1 MVRDVVDHLDDV
13 QDSHQGLLHL
23 TRILQIDGVTRLL
36 DGAQELGVV
45 GSLHVVLGDPFVDV
59 VPDFQD
65 FGLETKI
72 HLTS

>member
-1 MVRDVVDHLDDV
+1 MMRDVVDHLDDV

-23 TRILQIDGVTRLL
+23 TRILQIDGVTRLF

-65 FGLETKI
+65 FGLEIKYI
-72 HLTS
+72 